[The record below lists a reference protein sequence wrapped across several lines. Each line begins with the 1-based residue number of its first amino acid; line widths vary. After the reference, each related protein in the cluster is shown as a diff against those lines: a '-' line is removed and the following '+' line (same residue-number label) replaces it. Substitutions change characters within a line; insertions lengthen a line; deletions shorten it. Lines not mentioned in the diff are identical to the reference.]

1 MYKIFKINRRL
12 CEMAKDV
19 LTVKADSKYEELVSK
34 YQELKNTLKNRKDDL
49 SDLKK
54 QLRELEKDKDKFQQR
69 IRLLDSKI
77 ESTKKKIA
85 VKEKNIENAAER
97 VEKAKKAMSD
107 ARVKSKLSF
116 EKETNRSKKVF
127 DSIDGAD
134 DITKKEKSLFDIPA
148 VVKEEAPVDKKE
160 ATPIK
165 KEKAA
170 KKETKKA
177 EPKKEEPKAEVAK
190 TEVKAEAKAV
200 SDKMDV
206 VISFD
211 TTGSMYSVLAD
222 VRRDIKN
229 AVSELFTVF
238 GKDNLRIAIIAHGDY
253 CDASTT
259 YVLQQTEFSNNVDD
273 LCKFV
278 TNVERTYGGD
288 SDECYELVLKTV
300 TELEWR
306 KDAKKIFIMIGDA
319 NPHKVGYTY
328 KYIKNDI
335 NWRIEAVKLADMSV
349 QVYGVHALHNYRQ
362 SSASF
367 YHTVSEA
374 TNGVYLTL
382 DNFSDVLQIIS
393 ATCYKNHSEESYA
406 DFIDRVLNS
415 KNTTRTLWDNIR
427 RLNGEKVDDAKSEDS
442 FKIGKRTVTLK
453 TLPGLHVVPAGRFQ
467 VISVESADSI
477 KGFVEKNG
485 ITYKVGKAFYELTKT
500 EEVQQYKEIILQDK
514 ISGDMYYGDDARK
527 HLGLKPQCERKG
539 DYAHEKLR
547 PVKDDEYRVFVQST
561 SVNRKLVAGTNLLYE
576 VEEV

>member
-1 MYKIFKINRRL
+1 
-12 CEMAKDV
+12 MAKDV
-19 LTVKADSKYEELVSK
+19 LTVTTDSKYQELVSK
-34 YQELKNTLKNRKDDL
+34 YQELKGVLKNRKEDL

-54 QLRELEKDKDKFQQR
+54 QLRDLEKDKDKFQQR
-69 IRLLDSKI
+69 VRLLDNKI

-85 VKEKNIENAAER
+85 AKEKNIENAAER

-107 ARVKSKLSF
+107 ARVKNKLSF
-116 EKETNRSKKVF
+116 EKETNKSKKVF

-134 DITKKEKSLFDIPA
+134 DITKKEKSLFDKPA
-148 VVKEEAPVDKKE
+148 SVKEDTPDKKE
-160 ATPIK
+160 TT
-165 KEKAA
+165 A

-177 EPKKEEPKAEVAK
+177 APKKEK
-190 TEVKAEAKAV
+190 TKVEAAKAV

-229 AVSELFTVF
+229 TVSELFTTF

-253 CDASTT
+253 CDAHDK
-259 YVLQQTEFSNNVDD
+259 YVLQQTEFSNDVDD

-278 TNVERTYGGD
+278 TNVDRTYGGD
-288 SDECYELVLKTV
+288 SDECYELVIKTV
-300 TELEWR
+300 TELKWR
-306 KDAKKIFIMIGDA
+306 EDAKKIFIMIGDA
-319 NPHKVGYTY
+319 DPHEVGYTY
-328 KYIKNDI
+328 RGVRNSID
-335 NWRIEAVKLADMSV
+335 WRHEAQVLADMGV
-349 QVYGVHALHNYRQ
+349 QVYGVHALHNYRHD
-362 SSASF
+362 SASF

-406 DFIDRVLNS
+406 EFIDRVLNS
-415 KNTTRTLWDNIR
+415 KNTTRTFWDNIR

-453 TLPGLHVVPAGRFQ
+453 TLPGLNVVPAGRFQ
-467 VISVESADSI
+467 VISVDSADSI

>member
-1 MYKIFKINRRL
+1 
-12 CEMAKDV
+12 MAKDV

-85 VKEKNIENAAER
+85 AKEKNIENAAER
-97 VEKAKKAMSD
+97 VGKAKKAMSD
-107 ARVKSKLSF
+107 ARVKNKLSF
-116 EKETNRSKKVF
+116 EKETNKSKKVF
-127 DSIDGAD
+127 DSLDGAD
-134 DITKKEKSLFDIPA
+134 DITKKEKSLFDTPA
-148 VVKEEAPVDKKE
+148 VVKEEASAVKKE
-160 ATPIK
+160 VTPK
-165 KEKAA
+165 KNTKKA
-170 KKETKKA
+170 ESKKA
-177 EPKKEEPKAEVAK
+177 EPKVEEPKAEPRK
-190 TEVKAEAKAV
+190 EEPKIEAKAV
-200 SDKMDV
+200 SDRMDV

-278 TNVERTYGGD
+278 TSVERTYGGD

-306 KDAKKIFIMIGDA
+306 EDAKKIFIMIGDA
-319 NPHKVGYTY
+319 NPHKVGYMCGGV
-328 KYIKNDI
+328 KNSI
-335 NWRIEAVKLADMSV
+335 NWRIEVTKLADMGV
-349 QVYGVHALHNYRQ
+349 QIYGVHALHNYRQ

-427 RLNGEKVDDAKSEDS
+427 RLNGEKVDDTKSEDS
-442 FKIGKRTVTLK
+442 FKVGKRTVTLK

>member
-1 MYKIFKINRRL
+1 
-12 CEMAKDV
+12 MAKDV
-19 LTVKADSKYEELVSK
+19 LTVTTDSKYQELVSK
-34 YQELKNTLKNRKDDL
+34 YQELKGVLKNRKEDL

-54 QLRELEKDKDKFQQR
+54 QLRDLEKDKDKFQQR
-69 IRLLDSKI
+69 VKLLDNKI

-85 VKEKNIENAAER
+85 AKEKNIENAAER

-107 ARVKSKLSF
+107 ARVKNKLSF
-116 EKETNRSKKVF
+116 EKETNKSKKVF

-134 DITKKEKSLFDIPA
+134 AITKKEKSLFDKPA
-148 VVKEEAPVDKKE
+148 SVKEDTPDKKE
-160 ATPIK
+160 TT
-165 KEKAA
+165 A

-177 EPKKEEPKAEVAK
+177 APKKEEPKVEA
-190 TEVKAEAKAV
+190 AKAV

-229 AVSELFTVF
+229 TVSELFTTF

-259 YVLQQTEFSNNVDD
+259 YVLQQTEFSNYVDD

-278 TNVERTYGGD
+278 TNVDRTYGGD
-288 SDECYELVLKTV
+288 SDECYELVIKTV
-300 TELEWR
+300 TELKWR
-306 KDAKKIFIMIGDA
+306 EDAKKIFIMIGDA
-319 NPHKVGYTY
+319 DPHEVGYTY
-328 KYIKNDI
+328 RGVRNSID
-335 NWRIEAVKLADMSV
+335 WRHEAQVLADMSV
-349 QVYGVHALHNYRQ
+349 QVYGVHALHNYRHG
-362 SSASF
+362 SASF

-406 DFIDRVLNS
+406 EFIDRVLNS
-415 KNTTRTLWDNIR
+415 KNTTRTFWDNIR
-427 RLNGEKVDDAKSEDS
+427 RLNGEKVDDAKSENS

-467 VISVESADSI
+467 VISVESTDSI

>member
-1 MYKIFKINRRL
+1 
-12 CEMAKDV
+12 MAKEV
-19 LTVKADSKYEELVSK
+19 LTVTTDSKYQELVSK
-34 YQELKNTLKNRKDDL
+34 YQELKGVLKNRKEDL

-54 QLRELEKDKDKFQQR
+54 QLRDLEKDKDKFQQR
-69 IRLLDSKI
+69 IRLLDNKI
-77 ESTKKKIA
+77 GSTKKKIA
-85 VKEKNIENAAER
+85 AKEKNIENAAER

-107 ARVKSKLSF
+107 ARVKNKLSF
-116 EKETNRSKKVF
+116 EKETNKSKKVF

-134 DITKKEKSLFDIPA
+134 DITKKEKSLFDKPA
-148 VVKEEAPVDKKE
+148 SVKEDTPDKKE
-160 ATPIK
+160 TT
-165 KEKAA
+165 A

-177 EPKKEEPKAEVAK
+177 APKKEEPKIEA
-190 TEVKAEAKAV
+190 AKAV

-229 AVSELFTVF
+229 TVSELFTTF

-253 CDASTT
+253 CDAHDK
-259 YVLQQTEFSNNVDD
+259 YVLQQTEFSNDVDD

-278 TNVERTYGGD
+278 TNVDRTYGGD
-288 SDECYELVLKTV
+288 SDECYELVIKTV
-300 TELEWR
+300 TELKWR
-306 KDAKKIFIMIGDA
+306 EDTKKIFIMIGDA
-319 NPHKVGYTY
+319 DPHEVGYTY
-328 KYIKNDI
+328 RGVRNSID
-335 NWRIEAVKLADMSV
+335 WRHEAQVLADMSV
-349 QVYGVHALHNYRQ
+349 QVYGVHALHNYRHG
-362 SSASF
+362 SASF

-406 DFIDRVLNS
+406 EFIDRVLNS
-415 KNTTRTLWDNIR
+415 KNTTRTFWDNIR

-453 TLPGLHVVPAGRFQ
+453 TIPGLHVVPAGRFQ

>member
-1 MYKIFKINRRL
+1 
-12 CEMAKDV
+12 MAKDV
-19 LTVKADSKYEELVSK
+19 LTVTTDSKYQELVSK
-34 YQELKNTLKNRKDDL
+34 YQELKGVLKNRKDDL

-54 QLRELEKDKDKFQQR
+54 QLRDLEKDKDKFQQR
-69 IRLLDSKI
+69 IRLLDNKI

-85 VKEKNIENAAER
+85 AKEKNIENAAER

-107 ARVKSKLSF
+107 ARVKNKLSF
-116 EKETNRSKKVF
+116 EKETNKSKKVF

-134 DITKKEKSLFDIPA
+134 GITKKEKSLFDKPA
-148 VVKEEAPVDKKE
+148 SVKEDTPDKKE
-160 ATPIK
+160 TT
-165 KEKAA
+165 A
-170 KKETKKA
+170 KKETKKAAPKKEEPKVGDTKA
-177 EPKKEEPKAEVAK
+177 EPKKEEPKVEA
-190 TEVKAEAKAV
+190 AKAV

-229 AVSELFTVF
+229 TVSELFTTF

-253 CDASTT
+253 CDAHDK
-259 YVLQQTEFSNNVDD
+259 YVLQQTEFSNDVDD

-278 TNVERTYGGD
+278 TNVDRTYGGD
-288 SDECYELVLKTV
+288 SDECYELVIKTV
-300 TELEWR
+300 TELKWR
-306 KDAKKIFIMIGDA
+306 EDAKKIFIMIGDA
-319 NPHKVGYTY
+319 DPHEVGYTY
-328 KYIKNDI
+328 RGVRNSID
-335 NWRIEAVKLADMSV
+335 WRHEAQVLADMGV
-349 QVYGVHALHNYRQ
+349 QVYGVHALHNYRH

-406 DFIDRVLNS
+406 EFIDRVLNS
-415 KNTTRTLWDNIR
+415 KNTTRTFWDNIR
-427 RLNGEKVDDAKSEDS
+427 RLNGEKVDDVKSEDS

-453 TLPGLHVVPAGRFQ
+453 TIPGLHVVPAGRFQ
-467 VISVESADSI
+467 VISVDSADSI

-527 HLGLKPQCERKG
+527 HLGLKPQCERNG

>member
-1 MYKIFKINRRL
+1 
-12 CEMAKDV
+12 MAKDV
-19 LTVKADSKYEELVSK
+19 LTVTTDSKYQELVSK
-34 YQELKNTLKNRKDDL
+34 YQELKGVLKNRKEDL

-54 QLRELEKDKDKFQQR
+54 QLRDLEKDKEKFQKR
-69 IRLLDSKI
+69 IKLLDNKI

-85 VKEKNIENAAER
+85 DKEKNIENATER

-107 ARVKSKLSF
+107 ARVKNKLSF
-116 EKETNRSKKVF
+116 EKETNKSKKVF
-127 DSIDGAD
+127 DSLDSAD
-134 DITKKEKSLFDIPA
+134 DITEKEKSLFDKPA
-148 VVKEEAPVDKKE
+148 SVKEDTPDKRE
-160 ATPIK
+160 TT
-165 KEKAA
+165 A

-177 EPKKEEPKAEVAK
+177 APKKEEPKVEA
-190 TEVKAEAKAV
+190 AKAV

-206 VISFD
+206 AISFD

-229 AVSELFTVF
+229 TVSELFTTF

-253 CDASTT
+253 CDAHDK
-259 YVLQQTEFSNNVDD
+259 YVLQQTEFSNDVDD

-278 TNVERTYGGD
+278 TNVDRTYGGD
-288 SDECYELVLKTV
+288 SDECYELVIKTV
-300 TELEWR
+300 TELKWR
-306 KDAKKIFIMIGDA
+306 EDAKKIFIMIGDA
-319 NPHKVGYTY
+319 DPHEVGYTY
-328 KYIKNDI
+328 RGVRNSID
-335 NWRIEAVKLADMSV
+335 WRHEAQVLADMGV
-349 QVYGVHALHNYRQ
+349 QVYGVHALHNYRHD
-362 SSASF
+362 SASF

-406 DFIDRVLNS
+406 EFIDRVLNS
-415 KNTTRTLWDNIR
+415 KNTTRTFWDNIR
-427 RLNGEKVDDAKSEDS
+427 RLNGEKVDDVKSADS

-467 VISVESADSI
+467 VISVDSADSI

-539 DYAHEKLR
+539 DYAHEKLI